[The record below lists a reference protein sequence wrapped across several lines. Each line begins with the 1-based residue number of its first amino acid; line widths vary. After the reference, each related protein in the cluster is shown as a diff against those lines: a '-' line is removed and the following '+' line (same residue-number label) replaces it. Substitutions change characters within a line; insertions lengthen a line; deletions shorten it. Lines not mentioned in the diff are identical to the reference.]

1 MRSICFYFQ
10 IHQPFRLKRYRFF
23 DIGMDHYYY
32 DDYNNEEI
40 IRRIAERCYLPANQ
54 TILQMIKETDGKFKV
69 AYSISG
75 IALEQLE
82 LYAPEVI
89 DSFKELAQTGC
100 VEFLAETFAHSLAS
114 LEEDSDE
121 FELQVKLHAK
131 KIQSLFGYKPTTFRN
146 TELIY
151 SDDIG
156 RRVANMGFKGMIT
169 EGAKHVL
176 GWKSPNYVYCCASNP
191 RLKLLLKNYKLSD
204 DITFRFSDW
213 SWDQFPLT
221 ADKLVNWISACPKE
235 ENVFNL
241 FMNYETFGELQSKE
255 TGIFEFLKALPRM
268 AENADITFETPAN
281 LFSTQKP
288 IDEIQVPYIISW
300 ADEERDTSAWLGN
313 ELQRSAFEKLYSIR
327 DKVRLCTERK
337 ILQDWNYL
345 QSCDHF
351 YYMSTKHFSDGAV
364 HSHFSPYETPFEAFT
379 NYMNVL
385 SDFMIRVREKF
396 PEGVDVEELNSLM
409 KTIDA
414 QGKLIAQLEQ
424 EKDKVKAHSVR
435 SQESQG
441 QDDVKITEGKTNAT
455 KKASPKGEKNPAP
468 KKETA
473 KGGIVAK
480 KRETSFKKETAKKE
494 AKTSAK
500 TTSDKKE
507 ANKKKAANKTK

>member
-424 EKDKVKAHSVR
+424 EKDKVKAHSVQ
-435 SQESQG
+435 SQESQE

-455 KKASPKGEKNPAP
+455 KKASQKGEKNPAP

-480 KRETSFKKETAKKE
+480 KRETSSKKETAKKE

>member
-455 KKASPKGEKNPAP
+455 KKASQKGEKNPAP

-480 KRETSFKKETAKKE
+480 KRETSSKKETAKKE

>member
-10 IHQPFRLKRYRFF
+10 IHQPFRLKRYKFF
-23 DIGMDHYYY
+23 DIGNDHYYY
-32 DDYNNEEI
+32 DDYTNEEV

-54 TILQMIKETDGKFKV
+54 TILQMIKETEGKFKV
-69 AYSISG
+69 AFSISG
-75 IALEQLE
+75 VALEQLE

-114 LEEDSDE
+114 LEEDNDE
-121 FELQVKLHAK
+121 FEVQVKQHAN

-146 TELIY
+146 TELLY

-169 EGAKHVL
+169 EGAKHIL

-191 RLKLLLKNYKLSD
+191 RLKLLLKNSKLSD

-221 ADKLVNWISACPKE
+221 ADKLMDWISACPKDE
-235 ENVFNL
+235 DVINL
-241 FMNYETFGELQSKE
+241 FMGYETFGEIQCKE

-268 AENADITFETPAN
+268 AEKAGVNFETPAN
-281 LFSTQKP
+281 LFSKKKP
-288 IDEIQVPYIISW
+288 IDQIHVPYTISW
-300 ADEERDTSAWLGN
+300 ADEERNTSAWLGN
-313 ELQRSAFEKLYSIR
+313 ELQRSAFDKLYSIR
-327 DKVRLCTERK
+327 DKVRLCRERK

-351 YYMSTKHFSDGAV
+351 YYMSTKHFSGGSN
-364 HSHFSPYETPFEAFT
+364 HMSPYETPFEAFT

-414 QGKLIAQLEQ
+414 QGKLIAQLEE
-424 EKDKVKAHSVR
+424 EKSKGFATESKAC
-435 SQESQG
+435 
-441 QDDVKITEGKTNAT
+441 KAT
-455 KKASPKGEKNPAP
+455 SKST
-468 KKETA
+468 TA
-473 KGGIVAK
+473 VAK
-480 KRETSFKKETAKKE
+480 KSTKTTTKKSTSTKTAKK
-494 AKTSAK
+494 A
-500 TTSDKKE
+500 
-507 ANKKKAANKTK
+507 